1 MRSGIS
7 AHVWPIALAFAA
19 AAAVSRPAA
28 ADDRLECLEGSRETA
43 AATIAACTRA
53 IQSGDYNDQELATL
67 YHKRGYSWSW
77 TSFTDRVDRALKDY
91 TEAIRIDPKAVG
103 SLLNRSH
110 IYNQRHDY
118 DRAIADANRAFEA
131 GPSDYGKQVG
141 YGERAYAY
149 QAKGDNDRAIADYTE
164 SIRLDPS
171 NKVTLTARGNAY
183 WAKGELDR
191 AITDYDQVIAL
202 YPDYAIAYNN
212 RALAYRAKGDLDRV
226 IADCS
231 QAIALY
237 PKYRDAYFNRA
248 YAYRTKGDFDRAIA
262 DYDQMIALD
271 PMDREAY
278 SNRAVAHLFKGDFR
292 CSVADFSQ
300 VPASTWLAAIVILAA
315 GFWLYYRIGTYA
327 RGRWSGRKMIEIC
340 EEQIVEMQHRNAVLE
355 RIAAALE
362 KHSGRPVATR
372 CG

>member
-1 MRSGIS
+1 MRSRTI
-7 AHVWPIALAFAA
+7 AHLWLIALAFAA

-28 ADDRLECLEGSRETA
+28 ADDRQECLKGSRKTA
-43 AATIAACTRA
+43 DATIAACTRA
-53 IQSGDYNDQELATL
+53 IQSGDYNDRELASL
-67 YHKRGYSWSW
+67 YHQRGYSWSW
-77 TSFTDRVDRALKDY
+77 TSFTDRVDRAFKDY

-110 IYNQRHDY
+110 IHNQRHDY

-164 SIRLDPS
+164 SIQLDPN
-171 NKVTLTARGNAY
+171 NKVALTSRGNAY
-183 WAKGELDR
+183 WAKGDPDR

-202 YPDYAIAYNN
+202 DPNYAIAYNN

-237 PKYRDAYFNRA
+237 PKYRDAYFNRG

-271 PMDREAY
+271 PNDRDAY
-278 SNRAVAHLFKGDFR
+278 SDRAIAYLYKGDFR
-292 CSVADFSQ
+292 RSLADLGPSQ
-300 VPASTWLAAIVILAA
+300 ALPWIAALVFLAACV
-315 GFWLYYRIGTYA
+315 WLCCRTGTRS
-327 RGRWSGRKMIEIC
+327 RGRWSARTMIDIC
-340 EEQIVEMQHRNAVLE
+340 ERQVVEMQHRNAALE
-355 RIAAALE
+355 RIAATLE
-362 KHSGRPVATR
+362 KHSSG
-372 CG
+372 